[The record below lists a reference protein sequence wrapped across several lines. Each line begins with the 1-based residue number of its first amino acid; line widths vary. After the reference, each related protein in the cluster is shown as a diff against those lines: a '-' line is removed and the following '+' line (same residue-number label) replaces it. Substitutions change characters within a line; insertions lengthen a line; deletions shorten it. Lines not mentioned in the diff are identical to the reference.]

1 MLMRIVGM
9 SPGFMNIQTRTNGSD
24 WKQEILSPEQ
34 FENFM
39 KKYFPIEYGEY
50 CDFLEFFDESIFNFF
65 YHYRETPKMIR
76 EGEAYI
82 FTTAD

>member
-9 SPGFMNIQTRTNGSD
+9 SYGFMTIQTSDKGKD
-24 WKQEILSPEQ
+24 WKQETLSPEQ
-34 FENFM
+34 FEHFM
-39 KKYFPIEYGEY
+39 KNNFPIEYGEY
-50 CDFLEFFDESIFNFF
+50 CDNLEFFDESISNFF

-82 FTTAD
+82 FTNAD